1 MFADPRYLI
10 RVPSVVYSQLFCNLA
25 AKVLIR
31 LTGYADW
38 PKYLLS
44 IYTRAFFL
52 ISQNEPG
59 HMISYTR
66 LHVRPA
72 NSDHTAHPR
81 RLIRGVAVRLKT
93 LWNFGY
99 PQNAPRRLWSDCAD
113 AQSDLNLRWSHM
125 QSCRLCPG
133 SNAFIF
139 QLHWNNPDLVQHL
152 TDSSGMKVY
161 YTPNLRQ
168 YDAELFVFGQEYLS
182 IPPMTDNITYEAT
195 CPSDCTIDMFK
206 QKVYITRAINHMH
219 YLGMFIWP
227 FLRVFFFF
235 LFFYSQ
241 RKYGSQ
247 REGMY
252 LKRKLRSLLKTG
264 CWVVLILY
272 PGNSSGT

>member
-31 LTGYADW
+31 LTACYADW

-44 IYTRAFFL
+44 IYIRAFFSNFAKWAGTQDFL
-52 ISQNEPG
+52 YKTACAPSED
-59 HMISYTR
+59 
-66 LHVRPA
+66 
-72 NSDHTAHPR
+72 SDHTAYPR
-81 RLIRGVAVRLKT
+81 RLIRVISVRLKK
-93 LWNFGY
+93 LWNLGY

-113 AQSDLNLRWSHM
+113 AQTDLSLRWSHM

-133 SNAFIF
+133 SNAVIF
-139 QLHWNNPDLVQHL
+139 QLHWNNPDLVQHF

-182 IPPMTDNITYEAT
+182 IPPMTDSITYEAT

-227 FLRVFFFF
+227 FLHVFVSFFFFF
-235 LFFYSQ
+235 LAE
-241 RKYGSQ
+241 K
-247 REGMY
+247 
-252 LKRKLRSLLKTG
+252 
-264 CWVVLILY
+264 I
-272 PGNSSGT
+272 